1 MGAGWRK
8 ARSPGAAPPSAPT
21 PACLAL
27 LRSAA
32 LALGDSPRRLR
43 DLAARR
49 GVFLRFFPTGFLAA
63 PNGGGVGSDSGGRGE
78 AERQRE
84 DPATGLSGCCL
95 GLDRCSVGSRF
106 VWWRGGGRSA
116 VALRCGGPAD
126 PFIHGGGRVG
136 LRFATFLGTAAISDI
151 TDGATAV
158 QPPE

>member
-63 PNGGGVGSDSGGRGE
+63 PNGGGVGSDRGGRGE
-78 AERQRE
+78 AE
-84 DPATGLSGCCL
+84 
-95 GLDRCSVGSRF
+95 
-106 VWWRGGGRSA
+106 
-116 VALRCGGPAD
+116 GGPGHR
-126 PFIHGGGRVG
+126 PFWVLFGIGSLFGRVAIRLVAWRRASSSG
-136 LRFATFLGTAAISDI
+136 AAVRW
-151 TDGATAV
+151 TG
-158 QPPE
+158 